1 MFQTF
6 IILSKRIHSLKY
18 LRSTTLESKDI
29 GFRKAEF
36 VAKTH
41 FLLKFWATLKIN
53 IQKREGLS
61 NFEKPVFDLSTLNPI
76 VLNPKKNGLRRKS
89 KVSPMDTQIK

>member
-1 MFQTF
+1 M
-6 IILSKRIHSLKY
+6 
-18 LRSTTLESKDI
+18 

-41 FLLKFWATLKIN
+41 FLLKFWATLKIY
-53 IQKREGLS
+53 IQKRKGLS
-61 NFEKPVFDLSTLNPI
+61 NFEKQVFDLSL
-76 VLNPKKNGLRRKS
+76 LNPKKNGLRRKS

>member
-1 MFQTF
+1 M
-6 IILSKRIHSLKY
+6 
-18 LRSTTLESKDI
+18 
-29 GFRKAEF
+29 
-36 VAKTH
+36 
-41 FLLKFWATLKIN
+41 KFCAPLKIN

-89 KVSPMDTQIK
+89 KVSPMDTQIKKIGIKDFSVSSFQLRKHFVLHIICPTYN

>member
-1 MFQTF
+1 M
-6 IILSKRIHSLKY
+6 
-18 LRSTTLESKDI
+18 

-53 IQKREGLS
+53 IQKRKGLS
-61 NFEKPVFDLSTLNPI
+61 NFEKQVFDLSL
-76 VLNPKKNGLRRKS
+76 LNPKKNGLRRKS

>member
-1 MFQTF
+1 M
-6 IILSKRIHSLKY
+6 
-18 LRSTTLESKDI
+18 

-41 FLLKFWATLKIN
+41 FLLKFWTTLKIN

-89 KVSPMDTQIK
+89 KVKIGIKDFSVSSFQLRKHFVLQIICPTYN

>member
-1 MFQTF
+1 M
-6 IILSKRIHSLKY
+6 
-18 LRSTTLESKDI
+18 

-61 NFEKPVFDLSTLNPI
+61 NFEKQVFDLSL
-76 VLNPKKNGLRRKS
+76 LNPKKNGLRRKS